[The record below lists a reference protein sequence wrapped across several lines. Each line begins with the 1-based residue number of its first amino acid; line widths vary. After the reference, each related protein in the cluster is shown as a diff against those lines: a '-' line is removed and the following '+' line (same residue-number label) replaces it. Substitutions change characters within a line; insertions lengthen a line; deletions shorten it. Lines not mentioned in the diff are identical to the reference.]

1 MEFVEKTV
9 VGQKNGA
16 CKDYLLQKVFISFL
30 ISYAVNI
37 SFYIF

>member
-16 CKDYLLQKVFISFL
+16 CKDLLQKVFISFL